1 MGYLCYDTET
11 IFVVWAIEILSSFF
25 GGVNGQ
31 RGRIEDVGVMMI
43 PGFLRSRL
51 ALVLAGIGCELLYFF
66 YLLRQFPLLRSY
78 NDLIDMG
85 MVTKTSHAGFL
96 WFLLVFSVLFAL
108 FGFAWWQVR
117 QLQDHATLWLILGFG
132 AIFALTNIFVY
143 PITAI
148 DVFNYIA
155 ESIVMLDYHAN
166 PMIVSLAQYPH
177 DSLVRLTVGWGIYP
191 ASYGP
196 IGLLIDAIPTLF
208 AGRNVL
214 ANLLLLKLLFS
225 SVLLLEAFVAYK
237 ILLKIGPK
245 FALAGALALAWNP
258 FALFEYSANGHNDIL
273 MVLFILLAVLALVEE
288 RPVLALVLVT
298 ASALT
303 KYASLPLI
311 PLFFAYSVVHQP
323 SHQQRLRY
331 AGVAIATSLLLV
343 LITFTPFW
351 AGPRTFDSLFFVN
364 RINLSSFNMFLND
377 ISSKTI
383 SLDQAKQP
391 GLVIFGLFYIYA
403 LFLCTRRIE
412 DMLRGCFIA
421 MFALL
426 AFGVTNIEVWYAIWP
441 FALAVVIPDTG
452 EMLIASLLI
461 YGATLTELVHAYV
474 WPWINIQTNTFAYD
488 IVNSI
493 AYLVI
498 FLPAFL
504 LLLFIECR
512 NISSYTV
519 QFLAIKKKGR
529 DEVADMDVGESPV
542 SMVSGKSVG
551 KEE

>member
-1 MGYLCYDTET
+1 MT
-11 IFVVWAIEILSSFF
+11 
-25 GGVNGQ
+25 
-31 RGRIEDVGVMMI
+31 
-43 PGFLRSRL
+43 FLRSRM
-51 ALVLAGIGCELLYFF
+51 ALVLTGIGCELVYFF
-66 YLLRQFPLLRSY
+66 YLLQQFPLLRSY

-96 WFLLVFSVLFAL
+96 WFLLVFSLLFAL
-108 FGFAWWQVR
+108 FGFAWWR
-117 QLQDHATLWLILGFG
+117 AYHLRDRATLWLILGFG

-143 PITAI
+143 PVTAI

-155 ESIVMLDYHAN
+155 EGIVMIDYHAN
-166 PMIVSLAQYPH
+166 PMLVSLAQYPH

-196 IGLLIDAIPTLF
+196 IGLLIDAIPTLLT
-208 AGRNVL
+208 GRNVL
-214 ANLLLLKLLFS
+214 ANLIFLKVLFS
-225 SVLLLEAFVAYK
+225 SILLLEAFVAYK
-237 ILLKIGPK
+237 ILSKIGPK

-258 FALFEYSANGHNDIL
+258 FALFEYSANSHNDIL
-273 MVLFILLAVLALVEE
+273 MMLFVLLAVLALVEE
-288 RPVLALVLVT
+288 RPILALVLVT

-311 PLFFAYSVVHQP
+311 PLFFAYSVVHQ
-323 SHQQRLRY
+323 SSNQQRLRY
-331 AGVAIATSLLLV
+331 IGLATAASLLLA
-343 LITFTPFW
+343 LITFAPFW

-383 SLDQAKQP
+383 SLDQAKQL
-391 GLVIFGLFYIYA
+391 GLVIFGLFYVYA

-426 AFGVTNIEVWYAIWP
+426 AFGITNVEVWYAIWP
-441 FALAVVIPDTG
+441 FALAAVIPDGG
-452 EMLIASLLI
+452 EMLVGSLLI

-474 WPWINIQTNTFAYD
+474 WPWVNIQTNTFAYD

-493 AYLVI
+493 AYLLI

-504 LLLFIECR
+504 FLLILEYR
-512 NISSYTV
+512 NISKYRVQLQATKKRGRGDVETV
-519 QFLAIKKKGR
+519 
-529 DEVADMDVGESPV
+529 DVVKSPV
-542 SMVSGKSVG
+542 SMISGAFEE
-551 KEE
+551 KEG

>member
-1 MGYLCYDTET
+1 
-11 IFVVWAIEILSSFF
+11 
-25 GGVNGQ
+25 
-31 RGRIEDVGVMMI
+31 MMI
-43 PGFLRSRL
+43 WSFLRSRM
-51 ALVLAGIGCELLYFF
+51 ALIVAGIGCELLYFF
-66 YLLRQFPLLRSY
+66 YLLRQFPLLHSY

-108 FGFAWWQVR
+108 FGFAWWRVQY
-117 QLQDHATLWLILGFG
+117 LQDRATLWLILGFG
-132 AIFALTNIFVY
+132 VVFALTNIFVY
-143 PITAI
+143 PVTAI

-155 ESIVMLDYHAN
+155 ESIVMLDHHAN
-166 PMIVSLAQYPH
+166 PMIVSLVQYPQ

-196 IGLLIDAIPTLF
+196 IGLLIDAIPTLL

-214 ANLLLLKLLFS
+214 ANLILLKVLFS

-258 FALFEYSANGHNDIL
+258 FAHFEFVANSHNDIL
-273 MVLFILLAVLALVEE
+273 MVLFILFAVLALVHE
-288 RPVLALVLVT
+288 RPVLALVLIT

-311 PLFFAYSVVHQP
+311 PLFFAYSVFHQP
-323 SHQQRLRY
+323 SNQRRLRY
-331 AGVAIATSLLLV
+331 AGLAITASLLLV
-343 LITFTPFW
+343 LITFAPFW
-351 AGPRTFDSLFFVN
+351 AGPHTFDSLFFVN
-364 RINLSSFNMFLND
+364 RINLSSFNMFLSD
-377 ISSKTI
+377 ISSQTI
-383 SLDQAKQP
+383 SQDQAKQP
-391 GLVIFGLFYIYA
+391 GLVIFGLFYLYA

-412 DMLRGCFIA
+412 DMLRGGFIA

-426 AFGVTNIEVWYAIWP
+426 AFGVSNIEVWYAIWA

-452 EMLIASLLI
+452 EMLVASLLI
-461 YGATLTELVHAYV
+461 YGATLTELVHAYI
-474 WPWINIQTNTFAYD
+474 WPWINIQTNTSAYT

-493 AYLVI
+493 AYLTI

-504 LLLFIECR
+504 LLIILEYR
-512 NISSYTV
+512 NIARYIT
-519 QFLAIKKKGR
+519 QFQLTRKMRKERAG
-529 DEVADMDVGESPV
+529 DGEGQPRR
-542 SMVSGKSVG
+542 
-551 KEE
+551 EEPAGFLQS

>member
-1 MGYLCYDTET
+1 
-11 IFVVWAIEILSSFF
+11 
-25 GGVNGQ
+25 
-31 RGRIEDVGVMMI
+31 MMI
-43 PGFLRSRL
+43 LAFLRSRM
-51 ALVLAGIGCELLYFF
+51 ALVLTGIGCELVYFF

-96 WFLLVFSVLFAL
+96 WFLLVFSLLFAL
-108 FGFAWWQVR
+108 FGFAWWQAYHLR
-117 QLQDHATLWLILGFG
+117 DRATLWLILGFG

-143 PITAI
+143 PVTAI

-155 ESIVMLDYHAN
+155 EGIVMIDYHAN
-166 PMIVSLAQYPH
+166 PMLVSLAQYPQ

-196 IGLLIDAIPTLF
+196 IGLLIDAIPTLLT
-208 AGRNVL
+208 GRNVL
-214 ANLLLLKLLFS
+214 ANLIFLKVLFS

-237 ILLKIGPK
+237 ILLRIGPK

-258 FALFEYSANGHNDIL
+258 FALFEYSANSHNDIL
-273 MVLFILLAVLALVEE
+273 MMLFVLLAVLALVEE
-288 RPVLALVLVT
+288 RPVLGLVLVT

-311 PLFFAYSVVHQP
+311 PLFFAYSVVP
-323 SHQQRLRY
+323 SSNRLRY
-331 AGVAIATSLLLV
+331 AGLAIAASLLLA
-343 LITFTPFW
+343 LITFAPFW
-351 AGPRTFDSLFFVN
+351 AGPRTLDSLFFVN

-426 AFGVTNIEVWYAIWP
+426 AFGVTNVEVWYAIWP
-441 FALAVVIPDTG
+441 FALAIVVPDRG
-452 EMLIASLLI
+452 EMLVASLLI

-474 WPWINIQTNTFAYD
+474 WPWVNIQTNTFAYD

-504 LLLFIECR
+504 LLLFLEYR
-512 NISSYTV
+512 NISSYRVQLLATQKRGGDVETV
-519 QFLAIKKKGR
+519 
-529 DEVADMDVGESPV
+529 DVVKSPV
-542 SMVSGKSVG
+542 SMLSGKSED
-551 KEE
+551 KEGNSLLQ